1 VSGPGEP
8 GGAGA
13 AELTARSGRF
23 SLPVRVFGQGIPM
36 IFLHG
41 LGSDSR
47 DSRRD
52 LGELPGFRLAL
63 PDQRGHGGS
72 RPRPDPGEFALDS
85 MVGDLRATLAAL
97 DWPATVV
104 AGGSMGAAVALR
116 HVLTG
121 PADCPALVLVAPALG
136 PDRPDAAPLLT
147 AIADRIDAVG
157 LQQAVAELRGGAAA
171 GEGDRGSATERDGG
185 RPGAG
190 HAGSGGGPAEAGD
203 GLDCWLRQDGAAL
216 AAGMRAVPSWRPLT
230 VMDDLAA
237 LTLPVA
243 LVAIHGDPLHPVDL
257 AARMHAF
264 LPRSS
269 LEVLGSPDE
278 ARRPGAIGEAVL
290 RGLRRLGIS

>member
-171 GEGDRGSATERDGG
+171 GERDGAAAGEGGGAAAGEGGGAAAGERDGAAAGERDGAAAGERDRGSATERDGG
-185 RPGAG
+185 R
-190 HAGSGGGPAEAGD
+190 
-203 GLDCWLRQDGAAL
+203 
-216 AAGMRAVPSWRPLT
+216 
-230 VMDDLAA
+230 
-237 LTLPVA
+237 
-243 LVAIHGDPLHPVDL
+243 
-257 AARMHAF
+257 
-264 LPRSS
+264 
-269 LEVLGSPDE
+269 
-278 ARRPGAIGEAVL
+278 RRPGRGGRRPGLLAPPGRRRARRRDAGRPVL
-290 RGLRRLGIS
+290 AAAHRDGRPGRAHAAGGPGRDSRRSAAPGRSGGPDARVPAA